1 MYSEKVKFF
10 SGKRI
15 GGNKK
20 SFYSFMPSALSL
32 CGRVPFILC
41 HTATENSSVIRFPK
55 NHKVSWHFIKG
66 TRADH
71 HAWDILLTGTF
82 TDLSYA
88 KVHGIFFLNFC
99 SFGNLRRGKLMKRG
113 FYALKLKKLYWEM
126 GVSKSWDGAFRRAL
140 KYPQTYPNFKVLKYC
155 SSQG

>member
-88 KVHGIFFLNFC
+88 KVHGIFFFKFLFFWESQKRKANEKRILC
-99 SFGNLRRGKLMKRG
+99 SKTKNTLLRNGSVKELV
-113 FYALKLKKLYWEM
+113 W
-126 GVSKSWDGAFRRAL
+126 GVQEGSEIPTDI
-140 KYPQTYPNFKVLKYC
+140 P
-155 SSQG
+155 